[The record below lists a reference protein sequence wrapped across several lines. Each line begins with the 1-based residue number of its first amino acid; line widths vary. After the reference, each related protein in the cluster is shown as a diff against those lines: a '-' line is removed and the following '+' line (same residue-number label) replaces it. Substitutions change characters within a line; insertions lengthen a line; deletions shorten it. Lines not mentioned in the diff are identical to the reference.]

1 MFYSHEILTSPEHG
15 VATVWLV
22 ATLGSRSITR
32 RLNRKA
38 ILDVDVP
45 KACGVI
51 RDPAAPMALR
61 LQGNLLYGV
70 SRVYSQQC
78 GYTLTDVQAMHDRM
92 RAVLKVMP
100 GGGLDP
106 SAGKARPE
114 QLILPYDP
122 SFLPENNLPG
132 LGLDLSK
139 LSLPIDMD
147 LSQQSSLMWPKT
159 PDLSQSALSQSSSLR
174 LDLSSDDI
182 ILRDVGGFSSDTNVT
197 QYGRKG
203 IDFAGIEPFA
213 LNDESGVILQPDF
226 EFDEDGNIIELGG
239 SHQAEARPQGI
250 TSPAIEEKAAEDQ
263 GEGIEDIVMEDQQD
277 LIDEGLEIAPG
288 KEQEARSTKTPKA
301 TGNRPSIFDQ
311 LGEDEVIVESKAAM
325 QQRQRA
331 PKVIGLDDQIALRN
345 TELAHLN
352 DNYVQNMAVVSKQKQ
367 RNKIPTLAKK
377 NAAFWVVGQGI
388 GSVGVGVGSSRV
400 LHPLHSFSGEQLYEA
415 LNPELNN
422 EGKKRINPS
431 IEEEDPEF
439 DARRVRPR
447 MGDEDQIGRFN
458 DDGFW
463 HEDVEIGRNAPPDIR
478 DDNSIQMPWNVT
490 ASVQSSRQGSSA
502 ANIFR
507 GFGSASDF
515 SSHGISD
522 TGLGRPRSRLTSASP
537 LAGRGFPFDI
547 EGLNSLSIPGNEGDE
562 LNNLDD
568 FDISQYLHTELETD
582 NAGGLNEHPKNENG
596 PGRIRTFQ
604 SLQAFNDDSQKSTLD
619 QESLNFFEYL
629 TTKLTTRHGGE
640 EWAAGLQPHLPTEE
654 VKKMSFSMLLPPQK
668 TSRIVATQG
677 LMHVLTLAT
686 KGVLTV
692 HQEDYEDQSSEEYGV
707 RYKYGEIHL
716 CIPGL

>member
-51 RDPAAPMALR
+51 MDPAAPMALR

-70 SRVYSQQC
+70 SRVYNQQC

-122 SFLPENNLPG
+122 SFLPEINLPG

-139 LSLPIDMD
+139 FSLSIDMN
-147 LSQQSSLMWPKT
+147 LSQQSSLAWPKT
-159 PDLSQSALSQSSSLR
+159 PDLSQSVLSQPTSLR

-197 QYGRKG
+197 RYGGKA
-203 IDFAGIEPFA
+203 IDFTGIEPFA
-213 LNDESGVILQPDF
+213 LNEESGVILQQDF

-239 SHQAEARPQGI
+239 SHQAETRPRGV
-250 TSPAIEEKAAEDQ
+250 TSSVFGERAVEDKAD
-263 GEGIEDIVMEDQQD
+263 GLEDIVMDDQPDFFDQRVKT
-277 LIDEGLEIAPG
+277 APR
-288 KEQEARSTKTPKA
+288 KEPEVRPADAQKTA
-301 TGNRPSIFDQ
+301 SNRPSIFDQ
-311 LGEDEVIVESKAAM
+311 PGEDEDIVESKAAM
-325 QQRQRA
+325 QQRQRV

-345 TELAHLN
+345 TELAQLN
-352 DNYVQNMAVVSKQKQ
+352 DNYVRNMRAASKQKQ
-367 RNKIPTLAKK
+367 RNKLPTLAKR
-377 NAAFWVVGQGI
+377 NAAFWVFGQGL
-388 GSVGVGVGSSRV
+388 GSVGIGVGSSRV
-400 LHPLHSFSGEQLYEA
+400 LHPLHSFSGEKLYDA
-415 LNPELNN
+415 LNPDLINK
-422 EGKKRINPS
+422 GKKRIHPS
-431 IEEEDPEF
+431 VEEEDAFET
-439 DARRVRPR
+439 RRVRPR
-447 MGDEDQIGRFN
+447 VEDEEQIGRFN

-463 HEDVEIGRNAPPDIR
+463 HGDVEIGRNAPPDLH

-490 ASVQSSRQGSSA
+490 ASIQSSRQGSSA
-502 ANIFR
+502 AKIFH

-522 TGLGRPRSRLTSASP
+522 VGLGRPRSRLTSASP
-537 LAGRGFPFDI
+537 LAGRGFDI
-547 EGLNSLSIPGNEGDE
+547 EALHSLAIPGNEGDE
-562 LNNLDD
+562 MNNLDD
-568 FDISQYLHTELETD
+568 FDISQYLHTELDAD
-582 NAGGLNEHPKNENG
+582 NAGVLDEKPVIEAG
-596 PGRIRTFQ
+596 PTRIHAFQ

-629 TTKLTTRHGGE
+629 TTRLTTATENNKEG
-640 EWAAGLQPHLPTEE
+640 WTGLQSNLAEA
-654 VKKMSFSMLLPPQK
+654 VKTMSFSTLLPPQK
-668 TSRIVATQG
+668 TSRVVATQG

-686 KGVLTV
+686 KGILAV
-692 HQEDYEDQSSEEYGV
+692 HQEAYEDQSSEEYGV

-716 CIPGL
+716 CVPGL

>member
-32 RLNRKA
+32 RLNRKT

-51 RDPAAPMALR
+51 MDPVAPMALR

-122 SFLPENNLPG
+122 SFLPEISLPG
-132 LGLDLSK
+132 MGLDLSK
-139 LSLPIDMD
+139 FSLSIDMD
-147 LSQQSSLMWPKT
+147 LSQQSSLAWPKT
-159 PDLSQSALSQSSSLR
+159 PDLSQSALSQSASLR

-197 QYGRKG
+197 RYGGKA
-203 IDFAGIEPFA
+203 IDLAGIEPFA
-213 LNDESGVILQPDF
+213 LNEESGVILQPDF
-226 EFDEDGNIIELGG
+226 DFDEDGNIIELGG
-239 SHQAEARPQGI
+239 SHQAEARPRGATPSGI
-250 TSPAIEEKAAEDQ
+250 EARATEDKADTV
-263 GEGIEDIVMEDQQD
+263 EDIVMEDQPD
-277 LIDEGLEIAPG
+277 LLDEGVDKALE
-288 KEQEARSTKTPKA
+288 KEQEGRPTDAQKTTST
-301 TGNRPSIFDQ
+301 RPSIFDQ
-311 LGEDEVIVESKAAM
+311 LGEDEDIVESKTAM
-325 QQRQRA
+325 HQRQRA
-331 PKVIGLDDQIALRN
+331 PKVLGLDDQIALRN

-352 DNYVQNMAVVSKQKQ
+352 DNYVRNMAAASKQKQ
-367 RNKIPTLAKK
+367 RNKLPTLAKK
-377 NAAFWVVGQGI
+377 NAAFWVFGQGI

-415 LNPELNN
+415 LSFELNN
-422 EGKKRINPS
+422 RGNKRIHPS
-431 IEEEDPEF
+431 VEEGDPDF

-447 MGDEDQIGRFN
+447 VEDEEQIGRFN

-463 HEDVEIGRNAPPDIR
+463 HEDVEIGRNAPPDLR

-547 EGLNSLSIPGNEGDE
+547 EGLNSLSIPGNEGDDM
-562 LNNLDD
+562 NNLDD
-568 FDISQYLHTELETD
+568 FDISQYLHTELDTD
-582 NAGGLNEHPKNENG
+582 NAGVFDETPINKTG
-596 PGRIRTFQ
+596 PGRIHAFQ

-629 TTKLTTRHGGE
+629 TTKLTTATKHNE
-640 EWAAGLQPHLPTEE
+640 EGWAGLQSNAAEE
-654 VKKMSFSMLLPPQK
+654 VKTMPFSTLLPPQK

-686 KGVLTV
+686 KGILAV
-692 HQEDYEDQSSEEYGV
+692 HQEAYEDQSSEEHGV

-716 CIPGL
+716 CMPGL